1 MDIHALVE
9 AQHKYYQSG
18 ATRPVEFRIEAL
30 RKLQRAIRANEK
42 LLADAL
48 KQDLNKSETESYMCE
63 TGMVLEELSY
73 PAGAVSVLQLHRPR
87 ALRRGAHCL
96 AVELS
101 RAALPESAYRRNIRG
116 QLRRGKAVR
125 LCRGYKHRHSQA
137 DRRHIPTGIHCR
149 R

>member
-18 ATRPVEFRIEAL
+18 ATRPTEFRKEML
-30 RKLQRAIRANEK
+30 KRLQRAIRANEK

-73 PAGAVSVLQLHRPR
+73 HIKHVAKWAKERRVKNAACAVFGKKLHLAR
-87 ALRRGAHCL
+87 ALRRGAHCF
-96 AVELS
+96 AVELP
-101 RAALPESAYRRNIRG
+101 RAALLKSANRRHIRG
-116 QLRRGKAVR
+116 QLRRG
-125 LCRGYKHRHSQA
+125 
-137 DRRHIPTGIHCR
+137 
-149 R
+149 

>member
-73 PAGAVSVLQLHRPR
+73 HIKHVANGPRKGRSKRRLLSSMQKASSRPSLTAWR
-87 ALRRGAHCL
+87 
-96 AVELS
+96 S
-101 RAALPESAYRRNIRG
+101 
-116 QLRRGKAVR
+116 
-125 LCRGYKHRHSQA
+125 
-137 DRRHIPTGIHCR
+137 
-149 R
+149 

>member
-48 KQDLNKSETESYMCE
+48 K
-63 TGMVLEELSY
+63 
-73 PAGAVSVLQLHRPR
+73 
-87 ALRRGAHCL
+87 
-96 AVELS
+96 
-101 RAALPESAYRRNIRG
+101 
-116 QLRRGKAVR
+116 
-125 LCRGYKHRHSQA
+125 
-137 DRRHIPTGIHCR
+137 
-149 R
+149 

>member
-18 ATRPVEFRIEAL
+18 ATRTVEFRIEAL

-73 PAGAVSVLQLHRPR
+73 HIKHVAKWPRKGGSKRRLLSSMQKASSRPSLTAWR
-87 ALRRGAHCL
+87 
-96 AVELS
+96 S
-101 RAALPESAYRRNIRG
+101 
-116 QLRRGKAVR
+116 
-125 LCRGYKHRHSQA
+125 
-137 DRRHIPTGIHCR
+137 
-149 R
+149 